1 MDVSPP
7 ELRHDHLSL
16 YPPGH
21 LLISRLEVHTLS
33 CVTQVRKGQLLV
45 GRSPGSL
52 RLPLCPSSSVP
63 ANTDAMLPRP
73 SREEGHPAWPGSCP
87 LSACRLLSTC
97 QVPA

>member
-33 CVTQVRKGQLLV
+33 CVTQVRKGQLLLV

-63 ANTDAMLPRP
+63 ATLMRCCPGPAERKVTLPGR
-73 SREEGHPAWPGSCP
+73 
-87 LSACRLLSTC
+87 
-97 QVPA
+97 VPAPFPPAGC